1 MDKKLLVAMCEEGDI
16 DEEELV
22 HLSQLS
28 EQAKMRPGDFDLDTI
43 SNQVC
48 LEDFR
53 FSKSQLFLLQH
64 ALEIPDIMYTD
75 SHHIIPGMEALCLLL
90 KRLAFPNRL
99 CDLEKIFGRNRTVLS
114 RCFNHTLKYVHD
126 KFCGRLETPVQPWID
141 ADTLE
146 LWAQAVSRKG
156 SPYDRCVGF
165 IDGTNIEICRP
176 SDYATQKICYTGY
189 KKEHDLKYTGV
200 MAPCGIMFIMCGPE
214 PGSFHDAKL
223 LYRSQILTQLRESP
237 IWTPTLESGFYLYG
251 DQAYKSTPQVIGPIR
266 FNASPLELACNAA
279 MKTLRV
285 SVEWGFGKIGTLFA
299 FNNYPEDL
307 KLGVQ
312 PLGMYF
318 KVSTLL
324 TNCHTCLNGS
334 QTSNHFS
341 VEPPTLLQYLEN
353 YPTDDN

>member
-1 MDKKLLVAMCEEGDI
+1 MDKKLPVAICEEGDI

-165 IDGTNIEICRP
+165 IDGTNIEICR
-176 SDYATQKICYTGY
+176 
-189 KKEHDLKYTGV
+189 
-200 MAPCGIMFIMCGPE
+200 
-214 PGSFHDAKL
+214 
-223 LYRSQILTQLRESP
+223 
-237 IWTPTLESGFYLYG
+237 
-251 DQAYKSTPQVIGPIR
+251 
-266 FNASPLELACNAA
+266 
-279 MKTLRV
+279 
-285 SVEWGFGKIGTLFA
+285 
-299 FNNYPEDL
+299 
-307 KLGVQ
+307 
-312 PLGMYF
+312 
-318 KVSTLL
+318 
-324 TNCHTCLNGS
+324 
-334 QTSNHFS
+334 
-341 VEPPTLLQYLEN
+341 
-353 YPTDDN
+353 